1 MANETSKEYLEQLC
15 LSVGRA
21 IVAFAQLENAVT
33 IIIADIYQLSDLQE
47 RALVRPMS
55 ITNKT
60 QVLRLLA
67 KQTIKPTGR
76 EVVLA
81 ILKRIEDE
89 AERRNNLAHG
99 FYGHKN
105 GKFAILSFSGPARL
119 TGNAVAW
126 TPRKLEAF
134 VQSLTG
140 LRGELSQMRSYFPKS
155 LR

>member
-1 MANETSKEYLEQLC
+1 MATETSKEYLEQVC

-33 IIIADIYQLSDLQE
+33 MTIADIYQLSDVQE
-47 RALVRPMS
+47 RSLVRPMS

-67 KQTIKPTGR
+67 KQRIKPPKR
-76 EVVLA
+76 EVVLTL
-81 ILKRIEDE
+81 LKRIEDE

-105 GKFAILSFSGPARL
+105 GKFAILSFSGAARL
-119 TGNAVAW
+119 TGNPVAW
-126 TPRKLEAF
+126 TPQKLEAF
-134 VQSLTG
+134 VASLNG
-140 LRGELSQMRSYFPKS
+140 LREELSQMRAYFPKS
-155 LR
+155 LQ